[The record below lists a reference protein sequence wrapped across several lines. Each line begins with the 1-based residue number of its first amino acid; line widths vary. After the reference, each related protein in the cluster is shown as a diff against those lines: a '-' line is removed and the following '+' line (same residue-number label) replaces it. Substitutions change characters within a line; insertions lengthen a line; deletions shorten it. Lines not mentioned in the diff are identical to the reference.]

1 MRYRESAR
9 YARWAAAAALLLT
22 VVVAGI
28 YFRRTRRQ
36 ARAERNAPP
45 PVAAT
50 VAQQSAEFIY
60 SKVEQDRKLFTLRAS
75 RATEFRGSDHS
86 ELDDVTVTVFGR
98 DGTRNDRIQARA
110 CDYASTSGHVACQGP
125 AQIDLESAQD
135 ARESPGR
142 RAVHVDT
149 SNVTFERET
158 GVATTPAPATFR
170 FPGGL
175 GSSKGMTY
183 NSQDGVVVLDHEVE
197 LHLRA
202 DTRPGDSVTVI
213 RGSHLEFRRSE
224 SLVGL
229 DGPVSGQRGGNSLT
243 CGEMRLLVDAN
254 MRARNMQATGAPELR
269 SVEPGGVSSLL
280 DAKQM
285 SADFSYG
292 GGSNGTGGE
301 GGRAMI
307 SRFEATGDVRGK
319 RQAPVEID
327 DYAADQ
333 LDVAMNDKPSEP
345 NDPRELTATGH
356 VEFHS
361 QQGPALRTLRTA
373 ALQLDFAPATKAAQR
388 HLESG
393 RTLAPGVV
401 ETTAPGEK
409 TTLAAQSFTAAFN
422 TRGQME
428 LLQGLGGIKM
438 DRIEGQSQPEQ
449 LTAREMDIHYAGTGD
464 WSELDSGGDV
474 RFRQADH
481 SAEAQTAHMLRATNA
496 IELQGSP
503 AVADA
508 NSRTT
513 ATRIDMNQTTGDVTA
528 TGRVFTVDNSARQ
541 QLGPGLGEG
550 VAQISADHL
559 EGNSQ
564 KGIGLYTGNARIWQG
579 DAMVQADE
587 IRLTRD
593 PQEVDAT
600 GNVMTLL
607 PQQQAT
613 GENKS
618 AKPTVWAIRG
628 SHLTYMAADG
638 HAHLETGVTAES
650 DQGRM
655 QSRILDAYLT
665 PDTDGR
671 RVMDHAVARGKVI
684 VEQPGRRGTAER
696 ADYIAAEQ
704 KYVLS
709 GGQPRL
715 VDATRGTTTG
725 HSLTYYV
732 ANDTILVDARGGSRT
747 LTDHRIEK

>member
-1 MRYRESAR
+1 MRYGESAR

-22 VVVAGI
+22 VVVAAI
-28 YFRRTRRQ
+28 YFRRTRRE

-75 RATEFRGSDHS
+75 RATQFRGSDHS

-110 CDYASTSGHVACQGP
+110 CDYASDSGHVACQGP

-135 ARESPGR
+135 ARNNPGR

-158 GVATTPAPATFR
+158 GMATTPAPATFR
-170 FPGGL
+170 FPGGQ
-175 GSSKGMTY
+175 GSSKGMAY
-183 NSQDGVVVLDHEVE
+183 SSQDGVVVLDHDVE
-197 LHLRA
+197 LRLRA
-202 DTRPGDSVTVI
+202 DTRPADPVTVI
-213 RGSHLEFRRSE
+213 RGSHMEFQRGE
-224 SLVGL
+224 SLVRL
-229 DGPVSGQRGGNSLT
+229 DGPVTGRRGGDSLTSGQL
-243 CGEMRLLVDAN
+243 RLLLDAN
-254 MRARNMQATGAPELR
+254 MRARSMQATGAPELR
-269 SVEPGGVSSLL
+269 SVEPGGSSVL
-280 DAKQM
+280 DAREM

-292 GGSNGTGGE
+292 KDNRGSSGT
-301 GGRAMI
+301 GGRAMV
-307 SRFEATGDVRGK
+307 SGFEAKGDVRGK
-319 RQAPVEID
+319 RQATGETD

-333 LDVAMNDKPSEP
+333 VEVAMNDRPSGP
-345 NDPRELTATGH
+345 NDPRQVTATGH

-361 QQGPALRTLRTA
+361 QQGPATRTLRTA
-373 ALQLDFAPATKAAQR
+373 ALQLDFAPTAAVAQR

-401 ETTAPGEK
+401 EMTAPGEK
-409 TTLAAQSFTAAFN
+409 TTLAAQSFTAAFSA
-422 TRGQME
+422 RGQME
-428 LLQGLGGIKM
+428 LLQGRGGIKM
-438 DRIEGQSQPEQ
+438 DRTEKESQPEQ
-449 LTAREMDIHYAGTGD
+449 LTAREMDIHYAGAGD
-464 WSELDSGGDV
+464 WSELDSRGNV
-474 RFRQADH
+474 RFRQVDH
-481 SAEAQTAHMLRATNA
+481 SAEAETAHIVRATNA
-496 IELQGSP
+496 IELEGSP

-508 NSRTT
+508 DSRTT
-513 ATRIDMNQTTGDVTA
+513 ATRIHMNQTTGDVTA
-528 TGRVFTVDNSARQ
+528 TGRVFTIDNSGKPQ
-541 QLGPGLGEG
+541 TGPGLGPG
-550 VAQISADHL
+550 PARVSADHL
-559 EGNSQ
+559 EGNSRT
-564 KGIGLYTGNARIWQG
+564 GVGVYTGHARMWQG
-579 DAMVQADE
+579 DAMVQADQ

-600 GNVMTLL
+600 GNVMALL
-607 PQQQAT
+607 PQQQAA
-613 GENKS
+613 GQNRPV
-618 AKPTVWAIRG
+618 KPTVWAIRG
-628 SHLTYMAADG
+628 PHLTYTAADG

-655 QSRILDAYLT
+655 QSQILDAYLT
-665 PDTDGR
+665 TDADGR

-709 GGQPRL
+709 GGQPTL
-715 VDATRGTTTG
+715 VDVTRGTTTG